1 MAVTFRFVWPGRI
14 DRYATAKP
22 ARNIGLAECPQ
33 LDRKPNSTARI
44 FYEVSIMNPRYDV
57 FRNLEGNEVRFLG
70 TAATLEEAEQLARSQ
85 KLSLAAE
92 FPVLCS
98 FPLSVIR
105 PEWPFRSRRTRRRL
119 CVLAKTIC

>member
-85 KLSLAAE
+85 KLSSGGAPC
-92 FPVLCS
+92 FVLFS
-98 FPLSVIR
+98 AFGNS
-105 PEWPFRSRRTRRRL
+105 SR
-119 CVLAKTIC
+119 VAISI